1 MAVIEELNE
10 ILGEDVLTR
19 AFAQALE
26 AQGTS
31 PRMGVDEIEQRLGR
45 DEDVF
50 VDADWYLMDQE
61 LIDSVPHMVTE
72 AVETEALHKN

>member
-1 MAVIEELNE
+1 MGVIEELNE
-10 ILGEDVLTR
+10 VLGEDVLTR

-26 AQGTS
+26 AQGSS
-31 PRMGVDEIEQRLGR
+31 PRMGVDEIEQRLGL

-61 LIDSVPHMVTE
+61 LIDSVLSS
-72 AVETEALHKN
+72 A